1 MAGGSKRRHA
11 RNPTAGGPR
20 RSAGAGRRRPV
31 PELPSFVS
39 PASVAAAFSS
49 SSPSSGGGR
58 GRGRGAAA
66 RRGASASSHAVPFS
80 YAALRPCSSRP
91 ENGEAGGSARG
102 LEVTIDTAPCAD
114 PAAASV
120 PLYTYGPDVVGGIG
134 LGFHEDDEAAEEAEA
149 GDRGLHLGLGFRDG
163 ANEEME
169 VESEESEEEAS
180 FKTPKKR
187 KGKRNEGFLSIGGIR
202 IYTEDISSPESEEE
216 MGDSDEESE
225 SGDEMR
231 YGNDDGD
238 SNEEGSEDE
247 EGDSETDGE
256 PSGSDSE
263 EDLSFGDSSVDDEI
277 VADYMEGIG
286 GSEELLS
293 SKWVARMN
301 LADSDEDDEQM
312 DRDEDEDG
320 LKKEK
325 GKLEGYA
332 IMAASEQYGM
342 KRPNSAERRK
352 GKGMALDRDLPSM
365 QMMGLDDMMMVKD
378 VRMASRSR
386 KGAKAGS
393 SSSQLSRSWPNE
405 GRKSKK
411 YHSVPGEKKKHK
423 KDLIAKKRRQRMLSR
438 GVDLDQINTKLRRM
452 VIDQVDMFCFQPMH
466 TRDCSQVQ
474 RLASIYHLKSGCQ
487 GSGKKRFVTV
497 TLTGQSA
504 LPSAEGQV
512 RLDKLLGT
520 EPEDFSVNWDNSK
533 GPAGRKGL
541 SAPGKLA
548 KHRESSG
555 NKSSKKQVSFA
566 ERPVSF
572 VSCGTMAES
581 VTETVAIESSG
592 ADTSCG
598 KIAESNSAQLGTF
611 EMHTKGFGSKMMAKM
626 GFVEGT
632 GLGKDGQGIV
642 QPIQAIHRPKSLGLG
657 VEFDSEAEALK
668 ARTEPVKAK
677 SEPVKARSEPSKVR
691 VEPRRKARALEV
703 SGVGSFERHTKG
715 FGSKMMAKMGFV
727 PGSGLGKDGQG
738 IATPLTAVRRPK
750 SRGLGANDKY

>member
-1 MAGGSKRRHA
+1 MAGGKRRHA

-20 RSAGAGRRRPV
+20 RGAGAGRRRPV

-39 PASVAAAFSS
+39 PTSVAAAFSS
-49 SSPSSGGGR
+49 SSSSGGGR
-58 GRGRGAAA
+58 GRGRGGA
-66 RRGASASSHAVPFS
+66 RRGAAAGSSSHAVPFS
-80 YAALRPCSSRP
+80 YPALRPCSAHP
-91 ENGEAGGSARG
+91 DEAGSSRA

-114 PAAASV
+114 STASV
-120 PLYTYGPDVVGGIG
+120 PVYSYGPDVAGGLG
-134 LGFHEDDEAAEEAEA
+134 LGFHEEEDAEEEEA
-149 GDRGLHLGLGFRDG
+149 GERGLHLGLGFRDG
-163 ANEEME
+163 GNQEIE
-169 VESEESEEEAS
+169 VELEELEEVKASS
-180 FKTPKKR
+180 FKMPKQQ
-187 KGKRNEGFLSIGGIR
+187 KGKRNAGFLSIGGVR
-202 IYTEDISSPESEEE
+202 IYTEDISSPESEG
-216 MGDSDEESE
+216 MGDSDEESD
-225 SGDEMR
+225 SDDE
-231 YGNDDGD
+231 YGNGGRDGD

-256 PSGSDSE
+256 SSGSDSE
-263 EDLSFGDSSVDDEI
+263 EDLSFGDSSVDDEV

-293 SKWVARMN
+293 SKWVAHMN
-301 LADSDEDDEQM
+301 LDDSDDDDGEEM
-312 DRDEDEDG
+312 DTDEDEDG
-320 LKKEK
+320 LKKGKE
-325 GKLEGYA
+325 KLEGYA

-352 GKGMALDRDLPSM
+352 GKGLVCDRDVPSM
-365 QMMGLDDMMMVKD
+365 RVMGLDDMMMVKD

-386 KGAKAGS
+386 KGAKTGS

-411 YHSVPGEKKKHK
+411 YHQSVPGEKKKHK

-438 GVDLDQINTKLRRM
+438 GVDLDQINTKLRKM
-452 VIDQVDMFCFQPMH
+452 VVDQVDMLCFQPMH

-497 TLTGQSA
+497 TLTGQSS
-504 LPSAEGQV
+504 LPSADGQV

-520 EPEDFSVNWDNSK
+520 EPEDFSVNWDSSK

-566 ERPVSF
+566 ARPVSF

-581 VTETVAIESSG
+581 VTETIAIDSSG
-592 ADTSCG
+592 GDISCV
-598 KIAESNSAQLGTF
+598 KVAESNSAQLGSF

-626 GFVEGT
+626 GFVEGS

-657 VEFDSEAEALK
+657 VEFDSEAEAIK
-668 ARTEPVKAK
+668 ART
-677 SEPVKARSEPSKVR
+677 EPVKARSEPSKVR
-691 VEPRRKARALEV
+691 SEPRRSTRALEAT
-703 SGVGSFERHTKG
+703 GVGSFERHTKG

-750 SRGLGANDKY
+750 SRGLGAKDKY

>member
-1 MAGGSKRRHA
+1 MRDFYRSGESGSTRRTSHR
-11 RNPTAGGPR
+11 RNQR
-20 RSAGAGRRRPV
+20 RWVTPMRNRIRMTSRGMV
-31 PELPSFVS
+31 
-39 PASVAAAFSS
+39 
-49 SSPSSGGGR
+49 SGG
-58 GRGRGAAA
+58 
-66 RRGASASSHAVPFS
+66 
-80 YAALRPCSSRP
+80 
-91 ENGEAGGSARG
+91 
-102 LEVTIDTAPCAD
+102 
-114 PAAASV
+114 
-120 PLYTYGPDVVGGIG
+120 
-134 LGFHEDDEAAEEAEA
+134 
-149 GDRGLHLGLGFRDG
+149 
-163 ANEEME
+163 
-169 VESEESEEEAS
+169 
-180 FKTPKKR
+180 
-187 KGKRNEGFLSIGGIR
+187 
-202 IYTEDISSPESEEE
+202 
-216 MGDSDEESE
+216 
-225 SGDEMR
+225 
-231 YGNDDGD
+231 DGD

-256 PSGSDSE
+256 SSGSDSE
-263 EDLSFGDSSVDDEI
+263 EDLSFGDSSVDDEV

-293 SKWVARMN
+293 SKWVAHMN
-301 LADSDEDDEQM
+301 LADSDDDDGEEM
-312 DRDEDEDG
+312 DTDEDEDG
-320 LKKEK
+320 LKKGKE
-325 GKLEGYA
+325 KLEGYA

-352 GKGMALDRDLPSM
+352 GKGLVCDRDVPSM
-365 QMMGLDDMMMVKD
+365 RVMGLDDMMMVKD

-386 KGAKAGS
+386 KGAKTGS

-411 YHSVPGEKKKHK
+411 YHQSVPGEKKKHR

-438 GVDLDQINTKLRRM
+438 DWARLEAEQGWAGGATKRCWSLEDTRPQGSSGGGWPAGGAEGGDQVASCVGLQYESREEGRTRQRVGLVHWSGRLVPFEKGGCSSTEIDDSGFWSNGERIDWYFGKSDTLNGILANRFKLNKLRNM
-452 VIDQVDMFCFQPMH
+452 VVDQVDMLCFQPMH

-474 RLASIYHLKSGCQ
+474 RLASIYHLKVLARKG
-487 GSGKKRFVTV
+487 FVTV
-497 TLTGQSA
+497 TLTGQSS
-504 LPSAEGQV
+504 LTSADGQV

-520 EPEDFSVNWDNSK
+520 EPEGFSVNWDSSK

-566 ERPVSF
+566 ARPVSF

-581 VTETVAIESSG
+581 VTETVAIDSSG
-592 ADTSCG
+592 GGTSCV
-598 KIAESNSAQLGTF
+598 KVAESNSAQLGSF

-626 GFVEGT
+626 GFVEGS

-657 VEFDSEAEALK
+657 VEFDSEAEAIK
-668 ARTEPVKAK
+668 ARTEPI
-677 SEPVKARSEPSKVR
+677 KARSEQSKMR
-691 VEPRRKARALEV
+691 SEPRRNTRALEA
-703 SGVGSFERHTKG
+703 SGVGSFERHTKS